1 MYRICQALVSPLY
14 LARCTLLWWR
24 GGRRPAASRRS
35 GPGGPGH
42 PTAGTWVPTINTP
55 ATPVQTTQALPLGE
69 YADIFVSVVTVPTRA
84 GKTSKEEFS
93 FKGLLNI
100 FNSQSQP
107 KALKAPN
114 SQEWI
119 DIYFRCNLDSTHIF
133 SEYSEYSMLAS
144 LLLISFSSSWTVIL

>member
-1 MYRICQALVSPLY
+1 MYRIVKHWCHLCIWLAAHCYGGEEGGGQQPAGGEGQAGPVIPQLVPGYPPSTHL
-14 LARCTLLWWR
+14 LA
-24 GGRRPAASRRS
+24 
-35 GPGGPGH
+35 
-42 PTAGTWVPTINTP
+42 
-55 ATPVQTTQALPLGE
+55 VQTTQALPLGE

-84 GKTSKEEFS
+84 GKTSKAEFS